1 MARVFGI
8 DVSHY
13 QGDVNWEKVAAG
25 KTEFAIVKA
34 TEGSTLVDQSFAKNW
49 KGIQEA
55 GLFRGAYH
63 YAHPGGD
70 PETQAA
76 FFASVVGPLGF
87 RDLPVALD
95 LETADH
101 HPADYV
107 TDWTRRF
114 LAKADALFGRKL
126 LVYSGQFWRE
136 ALKNPQEKFFGEH
149 ALWLPAYQAEAQ
161 LKIPA
166 SWQTWTFWQ
175 YSDGTWNHPESVP
188 GVSRCDQ
195 NWFNGDLA
203 QLAQLCT
210 GAPPAAEP
218 EAPAASAQRLARNSI
233 RLATHTG
240 HHGTRG
246 RAVASSDDQSGLRAR
261 QGRRV
266 WTAIEVGV
274 PGISTRSGPSGRRH
288 RWSRNLDCHV
298 RPRRLSDS
306 R

>member
-1 MARVFGI
+1 VARVFGI

-13 QGDVNWEKVAAG
+13 QGDVNWEVVAAG

-107 TDWTRRF
+107 KDWTRRF

-136 ALKNPQEKFFGEH
+136 ALKNPQEPFFGEH
-149 ALWLPAYQAEAQ
+149 ALWLPAYQPEAQ

-166 SWQTWTFWQ
+166 SWQSWTFWQ

-195 NWFNGDLA
+195 NWFNGDLT
-203 QLAQLCT
+203 QLAKLCE
-210 GAPPAAEP
+210 GPRPAAEP
-218 EAPAASAQRLARNSI
+218 EAPVAAAGAWPGTQFVWPRTPATSGPVVELWQAQMIKRGFALDKDGVYGPQSKSACLAFQRDQGLVADGI
-233 RLATHTG
+233 V
-240 HHGTRG
+240 G
-246 RAVASSDDQSGLRAR
+246 RATWMAAFAPTV
-261 QGRRV
+261 
-266 WTAIEVGV
+266 
-274 PGISTRSGPSGRRH
+274 
-288 RWSRNLDCHV
+288 
-298 RPRRLSDS
+298 
-306 R
+306 

>member
-13 QGDVNWEKVAAG
+13 QGDVNWEQVAAG
-25 KTEFAIVKA
+25 KTAFAIVKA

-49 KGIQEA
+49 SGIQEA

-107 TDWTRRF
+107 IDWTRRF

-166 SWQTWTFWQ
+166 SWQTWSFWQ

-203 QLAQLCT
+203 QLAQLCAGT
-210 GAPPAAEP
+210 SPAAEP
-218 EAPAASAQRLARNSI
+218 EAPAVPPSAWPGAQFVWPRTPVTMGPTVELWQAQMIKRGFALDKDGVYGPQSKSACRAFQRDQGLVADGI
-233 RLATHTG
+233 V
-240 HHGTRG
+240 G
-246 RAVASSDDQSGLRAR
+246 RETWIAAFA
-261 QGRRV
+261 
-266 WTAIEVGV
+266 
-274 PGISTRSGPSGRRH
+274 PPSEQ
-288 RWSRNLDCHV
+288 
-298 RPRRLSDS
+298 
-306 R
+306 

>member
-13 QGDVNWEKVAAG
+13 QGDVNWQQVAEG
-25 KTEFAIVKA
+25 KTKFAIAKA
-34 TEGSTLVDQSFAKNW
+34 TEGSTLVDSSFARNW

-63 YAHPGGD
+63 FAHPGGD

-95 LETADH
+95 LETADN

-107 TDWTRRF
+107 KDWARRF
-114 LAKADALFGRKL
+114 LSKAEALFGQKL

-136 ALKNPQEKFFGEH
+136 KLKNPQEKFFGEH

-161 LKIPA
+161 VKVPA
-166 SWQTWTFWQ
+166 SWQAWTFWQ
-175 YSDGTWNHPESVP
+175 FSDGDWNHPESVP

-195 NWFNGDLA
+195 NWFNGDLD
-203 QLAQLCT
+203 QLAQLCVA
-210 GAPPAAEP
+210 GAPAPEP
-218 EAPAASAQRLARNSI
+218 ELPATPTPVWPGTQFVWPRVPVVSNKAVKLWQDQMIERGFALDADGVYGPQSKSACRAFQRDQGLLADGI
-233 RLATHTG
+233 V
-240 HHGTRG
+240 G
-246 RAVASSDDQSGLRAR
+246 RATWMAAFAPL
-261 QGRRV
+261 
-266 WTAIEVGV
+266 I
-274 PGISTRSGPSGRRH
+274 
-288 RWSRNLDCHV
+288 
-298 RPRRLSDS
+298 
-306 R
+306 

>member
-13 QGDVNWEKVAAG
+13 QGDVNWEKVAEG
-25 KTEFAIVKA
+25 KTKFAIAKA
-34 TEGSTLVDQSFAKNW
+34 TEGSTLVDPSFARNW

-107 TDWTRRF
+107 LDWTRRF
-114 LAKADALFGRKL
+114 LTKADALFGQKL
-126 LVYSGQFWRE
+126 LVYSGQFWRD
-136 ALKNPQEKFFGEH
+136 ALKNPQEQFFGEH

-161 LKIPA
+161 VKIPA
-166 SWQTWTFWQ
+166 SWQGWTFWQ
-175 YSDGTWNHPESVP
+175 YSDGSWNQPESVP
-188 GVSRCDQ
+188 GVARCDQ
-195 NWFNGDLA
+195 NWFNGDLD
-203 QLAQLCT
+203 QLNQLCLKAAPAPEPEPPT
-210 GAPPAAEP
+210 APPNAPPNAWPGAQFVWPRTPTVSGAAVKLWQDRMIARGFALDNDGVYGP
-218 EAPAASAQRLARNSI
+218 QSRSACLAFQRDQGLVADGI
-233 RLATHTG
+233 V
-240 HHGTRG
+240 G
-246 RAVASSDDQSGLRAR
+246 RATWLASFAPLG
-261 QGRRV
+261 
-266 WTAIEVGV
+266 
-274 PGISTRSGPSGRRH
+274 
-288 RWSRNLDCHV
+288 
-298 RPRRLSDS
+298 
-306 R
+306 